1 MVARSARVNCIHS
14 GLLLAIVLA
23 SGAVRV
29 SGAAEQGSGYREF
42 SARVWRT
49 QNGLPENRVQA
60 ISGTP
65 DGYLWIGTPGGLARF
80 DGARFVVYNRANT
93 PAFVDDS
100 VSVLYTSSDGVLW
113 AGTDGGGLLR
123 LKNREF
129 RSYGQRDGLTDG
141 FIRAIRQDSHGTLWV
156 GTARGLFHL
165 EGQRFIR
172 VVEPSE
178 LPVSIFWAIAPRNS
192 GLWAQSTLGWYR
204 IEGNKLVGQPVPKL
218 AGASGVPDCTAPKP
232 PLPSQPVS
240 SETVAPPTFRDH
252 AGDLWIGGIGDG
264 LTRLHGCAVTRW
276 RAPDILPGKRV
287 TSIFED
293 PQHSLWIGTED
304 GLLRL
309 SRSTVTTLN
318 EDDGFSDSYI
328 SNVYADQAHTVWVT
342 TLTGQVYRLVDGKAV
357 RYPLPREMND
367 QRILTIFRDS
377 HETLWLG
384 TSDRG
389 FIGLSNG
396 HVAQYSRKDGLRS
409 QAINNFF
416 EDSARRLWI
425 ATSGGLVLWDGRT
438 FRNYTR
444 QDGLAYGH
452 VRVIAEDSG
461 GDLLIGT
468 DGGLNRVHND
478 KIAADPLF
486 AQLGREKITSIYV
499 DSAQSIWLGTRGDG
513 LIRIGG
519 GKISRLT
526 TAAGLISK
534 SIYQLVGDGRGRLW
548 MSSPAGIFSA
558 AMEDL
563 NAVAEGRTPTLAV
576 SVYGIADGLETTQ
589 MSGGI
594 QPAGALLPDGR
605 LAFASVKG
613 LVLVDPNRTR
623 LEKSSPVHIESV
635 LVDDRQVPLRGDVTV
650 DAGHRELQIDFTA
663 PSLLAPERLSFR
675 YRLRNFSDTWSLATN
690 PRSAQY
696 ANLPPGRYV
705 FEVEARDGAIPGKVS
720 RAEVTLIWKAH
731 FYRTWWFFSL
741 VTLALCTAFWLA
753 FRYYE
758 HQQNLRYAVRLSE
771 RTRIAREMHDTVIQ
785 GCVGASTLLEAAA
798 GFAGSEAEPVTEFLD
813 RARIQL
819 RLTLDEARLAL
830 TDLRHDSFADG
841 LGGALEDLACGVTR
855 ETNVPVEVKIEGPTS
870 PLPAALNRNMLLV
883 AKEAIRNS
891 VAHSGATRI
900 EVSLSYSPT
909 RLDLEIRDD
918 GCGFPAGQPDF
929 CPTDHFGI
937 TGMRERVEQLGG
949 SFSLRSASGEGTSIH
964 VNLPTNPVGAAV
976 L

>member
-1 MVARSARVNCIHS
+1 MVARRARLSCIQS
-14 GLLLAIVLA
+14 GLLLAVVLA
-23 SGAVRV
+23 SGALPRIRA
-29 SGAAEQGSGYREF
+29 GEQQPGDGEF
-42 SARVWRT
+42 AARVWRT
-49 QNGLPENRVQA
+49 QDGLPENRVQA

-65 DGYLWIGTPGGLARF
+65 DGYLWIGTPGGLVRF
-80 DGARFVVYNRANT
+80 DGVRFVVYNRDNT
-93 PAFVDDS
+93 AAFVDDS
-100 VSVLYTSSDGVLW
+100 VSALYTSSNGVLW

-123 LKNREF
+123 RENREF

-141 FIRAIRQDSHGTLWV
+141 FIRAIQQDSNGTLWV

-172 VVEPSE
+172 AAEPPE
-178 LPVSIFWAIAPRNS
+178 LPLSVFSAIARRNS

-204 IEGNKLVGQPVPKL
+204 IDGNKLVGHPVAKL
-218 AGASGVPDCTAPKP
+218 ASASGPPDCPTPIP
-232 PLPSQPVS
+232 PLPSRVASPG
-240 SETVAPPTFRDH
+240 TAAPPSYRDH
-252 AGDLWIGGIGDG
+252 AGDLWIGGVGDG
-264 LTRLHGCAVTRW
+264 LTRVHGCVVTQW
-276 RAPDILPGKRV
+276 RAPGILPGKRV

-318 EDDGFSDSYI
+318 EDDGFADSNI
-328 SNVYADQAHTVWVT
+328 SNVYVDPSHTVWVS

-357 RYPLPREMND
+357 RYPLPREMNNP
-367 QRILTIFRDS
+367 RILTIFRDS
-377 HETLWLG
+377 HGTLWLG
-384 TSDRG
+384 TSNRG

-396 HVAQYSRKDGLRS
+396 HVARYSREDGLRS
-409 QAINNFF
+409 EVINNFF
-416 EDSARRLWI
+416 EDSAGRLWI
-425 ATSGGLVLWDGRT
+425 ATSSGLVLWDGKT
-438 FRNYTR
+438 FRNYSR
-444 QDGLAYGH
+444 QDGLAYGY

-461 GDLLIGT
+461 GDLLVGT

-478 KIAADPLF
+478 KIVADPLF
-486 AQLGREKITSIYV
+486 ARLGMEKITSIYV
-499 DSAQSIWLGTRGDG
+499 DKAHSIWLGTRGDG

-526 TAAGLISK
+526 IDDGLISK
-534 SIYQLVGDGRGRLW
+534 SIYQLLGDGRGRLW
-548 MSSPAGIFSA
+548 MSSPRGIFSA

-563 NAVAEGRTPTLAV
+563 NAVAEERAPTLAV
-576 SVYGIADGLETTQ
+576 SAYGIADGLETTQ

-613 LVLVDPNRTR
+613 LVIVDPNRTR

-635 LVDDRQVPLRGDVTV
+635 LVDDSPVPLHGDVVV

-675 YRLRNFSDTWSLATN
+675 YRLRNFSDIWSVAGN
-690 PRSAQY
+690 PRSARY
-696 ANLPPGRYV
+696 VNLDPGRYV

-720 RAEVTLIWKAH
+720 RAAITVIWRAH

-741 VTLALCTAFWLA
+741 VTLSLCAAFWLA

-758 HQQNLRYAVRLSE
+758 HQQNMRYAVRLSE
-771 RTRIAREMHDTVIQ
+771 RTRIARDMHDTVIQ

-798 GFAGSEAEPVTEFLD
+798 GFAESEHAPVTEFLD
-813 RARIQL
+813 RARVQL
-819 RLTLDEARLAL
+819 RLTLDEARQAL
-830 TDLRHDSFADG
+830 TDLRHDSFAEG
-841 LGGALEDLACGVTR
+841 LGGALEDLAHGVSR
-855 ETNVPVEVKIEGPTS
+855 EGNVPIEVKIEGSRPV
-870 PLPAALNRNMLLV
+870 LPEILNRNMLLV
-883 AKEAIRNS
+883 AREAIRNS
-891 VAHSGATRI
+891 VAHSGAARI
-900 EVSLSYSPT
+900 EVYLSFTPT

-918 GCGFPAGQPDF
+918 GCGFAAERPDLCPAN
-929 CPTDHFGI
+929 HFGI

-949 SFSLRSASGEGTSIH
+949 SFTLRSAPGEGTSIH
-964 VNLPTNPVGAAV
+964 ASVPLNPAGVAV